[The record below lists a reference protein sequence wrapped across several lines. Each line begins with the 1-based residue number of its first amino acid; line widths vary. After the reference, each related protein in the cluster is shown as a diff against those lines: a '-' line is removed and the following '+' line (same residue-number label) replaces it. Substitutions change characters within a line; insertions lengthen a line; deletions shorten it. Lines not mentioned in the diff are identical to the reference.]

1 MRNNN
6 TNNNNNN
13 VGVNGVGRV
22 KGVKRRQSQ
31 SSNTTP
37 YISTASEST
46 KTHERFFE
54 KQLLLPALPKSNPA
68 SIYGGEIPVIYTNR
82 PNTVE
87 DWIQEHIYS
96 QLDQHDPPQPVV
108 VGFDSE
114 SPPDLPWESYH
125 LAGHLTCVQLAVSD
139 ATLVVQLVDG
149 EGLNVCNECVPPL
162 KKLLNDPNIFQVGVG
177 LDMDMVEIYR
187 EWNNDNSTDSQEQPS
202 QEIRNRFDLGNV
214 RIIDK
219 PDPQQQETNAN
230 PSRGGTISLRAL
242 ADTVVGIDLKKPKR
256 LSRSDWGLVPLSEK
270 QIVYA
275 ARDAWVSMAAFSEL
289 YQRDETLLLRT
300 MRRLQ
305 EEEMPIH
312 DLDQL
317 VRKRKQARQELKAV
331 GIPYEGMS
339 LEDIPDEV
347 QTEISRLKE
356 KILQTAPPKPLAMDF
371 FQTEE

>member
-1 MRNNN
+1 
-6 TNNNNNN
+6 
-13 VGVNGVGRV
+13 
-22 KGVKRRQSQ
+22 
-31 SSNTTP
+31 
-37 YISTASEST
+37 
-46 KTHERFFE
+46 
-54 KQLLLPALPKSNPA
+54 
-68 SIYGGEIPVIYTNR
+68 
-82 PNTVE
+82 
-87 DWIQEHIYS
+87 
-96 QLDQHDPPQPVV
+96 
-108 VGFDSE
+108 
-114 SPPDLPWESYH
+114 
-125 LAGHLTCVQLAVSD
+125 
-139 ATLVVQLVDG
+139 
-149 EGLNVCNECVPPL
+149 
-162 KKLLNDPNIFQVGVG
+162 
-177 LDMDMVEIYR
+177 MDMVEIYR